1 MVDVFAISRRRN
13 GRTESIPTR
22 DVHAWR
28 FNRLMSDRPKPSA
41 SNDSDHNRQLVEL
54 AEQVRQ
60 LREEVAAMRQEI
72 DHLANRQKWFY

>member
-1 MVDVFAISRRRN
+1 
-13 GRTESIPTR
+13 
-22 DVHAWR
+22 
-28 FNRLMSDRPKPSA
+28 MSDRPKPSA